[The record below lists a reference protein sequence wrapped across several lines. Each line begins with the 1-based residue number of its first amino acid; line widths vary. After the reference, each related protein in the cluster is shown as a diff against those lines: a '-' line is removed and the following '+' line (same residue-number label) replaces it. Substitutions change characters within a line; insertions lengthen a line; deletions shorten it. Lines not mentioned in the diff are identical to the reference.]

1 MNNQVDR
8 QGLFPMIKP
17 YETGMLSLGDGHEMY
32 WEQSGTP
39 DGHPVI
45 FLHGG
50 PGAGANPTHRQ
61 FFDPDFYRIVIFDQR
76 GAGRSLSLGSLI
88 KNTTCHLIEDL
99 ETLRRHLNIKQW
111 LVFGGSWGST
121 LALAYAIKY
130 SKRCAGFILRGIFL
144 GDTKELD
151 WFLYGIRNIYP
162 EPWGEF
168 IGFLP
173 KEEQSNLLDSYYRR
187 LINPDPS
194 VHMPAAKAWSS
205 YEGSCSQIMVD
216 FKRNSHDIGLINN
229 EILALAR
236 IEVHYFKNGMFLDD
250 GYILRNIAAVCH
262 IPAIIVQGRYDM
274 ICPIITANQLATAW
288 SGSNYKVIPN
298 AGHSTLEPA
307 IRAALVK
314 ATENFKSCL
323 IN

>member
-1 MNNQVDR
+1 MDNKVDR
-8 QGLFPMIKP
+8 QGLFPMIEP
-17 YETGMLSLGDGHEMY
+17 YEKGMLSLGDGHEMY

-50 PGAGANPTHRQ
+50 PGAGANSTHRQ

-76 GAGRSLSLGSLI
+76 GAGRSLPLAHLTE
-88 KNTTCHLIEDL
+88 NTTCHLIEDL

-130 SKRCAGFILRGIFL
+130 SKRCAGFILRGIFM

-151 WFLYGIRNIYP
+151 WFLYDMRNIYP
-162 EPWGEF
+162 EAWRKF

-173 KEEQSNLLDSYYRR
+173 EAEQSNILDAYYRR
-187 LINPDPS
+187 LINPNPS
-194 VHMPAAKAWSS
+194 VHLPAAKAWSS
-205 YEGSCSQIMVD
+205 YEGSCSQLMVD
-216 FKRNSHDIGLINN
+216 FKRISQPSDLINKQ
-229 EILALAR
+229 ILALAR

-250 GYILRNIAAVCH
+250 GYLLRNIAAVCD
-262 IPAIIVQGRYDM
+262 IPATIVQGRYDM
-274 ICPIITANQLATAW
+274 ICPIITADQLATAW
-288 SGSNYKVIPN
+288 HGANYIILPN
-298 AGHSTLEPA
+298 SGHSALEPE
-307 IRAALVK
+307 IREALVK
-314 ATENFKSCL
+314 ATEDFKSYL
-323 IN
+323 ID